1 MDAVP
6 EKSVIRHV
14 LVCPSEI
21 HFLRFILE
29 AYEGIAVATTLDP
42 GLGLMRLSIAP
53 GCEDEVARILSFE
66 KERLHLKD
74 ADPDAGSSYPQPLNG
89 CDSSSHGLHE

>member
-6 EKSVIRHV
+6 EKCLIRHV
-14 LVCPSEI
+14 LVRPSEI

-53 GCEDEVARILSFE
+53 GCEDEVAEILSFE
-66 KERLHLKD
+66 KERLSLED
-74 ADPDAGSSYPQPLNG
+74 ITPDAMASFLQPLKG
-89 CDSSSHGLHE
+89 

>member
-1 MDAVP
+1 LNPVP
-6 EKSVIRHV
+6 EKCLIRHV

-53 GCEDEVARILSFE
+53 GCEDEVAEILSFE
-66 KERLHLKD
+66 KERLQLKD
-74 ADPDAGSSYPQPLNG
+74 AAPDAGSSFQSLNG
-89 CDSSSHGLHE
+89 CASSSHELNE